1 MCTLWMALH
10 LYVTRSN
17 GHVYMYM
24 VHTQDTDQYHL
35 NTYCS
40 HWGFRIYNTL
50 HHKYARHYYRARII
64 YWKRV
69 WTRTREKE
77 RARENERSSECPDIY
92 TQTAND
98 RYRPRR
104 HIDLGIVIHKF
115 MVETITPS
123 LPASLQYYFQYYSLC
138 KSSGQPNK
146 NLRMYPRRDAT
157 AATAANDD

>member
-1 MCTLWMALH
+1 MALH
-10 LYVTRSN
+10 LYVTRSD

-69 WTRTREKE
+69 WTRTRETE
-77 RARENERSSECPDIY
+77 RERGRRNALTY
-92 TQTAND
+92 THKLQTTD
-98 RYRPRR
+98 TG
-104 HIDLGIVIHKF
+104 HGG
-115 MVETITPS
+115 T
-123 LPASLQYYFQYYSLC
+123 
-138 KSSGQPNK
+138 
-146 NLRMYPRRDAT
+146 
-157 AATAANDD
+157 